1 METVAKD
8 ELTTGETY
16 TINLRK
22 NKLQLEGV
30 FTRLETVL
38 QGGQPVEYVVFT
50 NVNILDETYNEAMC
64 RLGQVKNTSGNISA
78 ANCND
83 YNNKENEFYLRAK
96 QWNFI
101 SKDRKLAQQQAYS
114 ELETKLGPDLKDI
127 IKTYGKG
134 GKTRRRSSKKGGKT
148 NRRKIVKKTRR
159 RKNN

>member
-22 NKLQLEGV
+22 NKLQLEGD

-50 NVNILDETYNEAMC
+50 NVILKGTYNPAMC
-64 RLGQVKNTSGNISA
+64 RLAQVKKLSGNISA
-78 ANCND
+78 ADCND

-101 SKDRKLAQQQAYS
+101 SKDRKLAKKQAYS

-148 NRRKIVKKTRR
+148 KRRKIVKKTRR
-159 RKNN
+159 RKTN